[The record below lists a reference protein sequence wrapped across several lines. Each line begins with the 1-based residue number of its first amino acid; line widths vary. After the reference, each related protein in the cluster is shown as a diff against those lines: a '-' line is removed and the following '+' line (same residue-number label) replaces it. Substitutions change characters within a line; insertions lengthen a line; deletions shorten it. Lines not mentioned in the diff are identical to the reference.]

1 MIMIDFNA
9 VMQRIKEVLTTNTKK
24 EKILDR
30 DIAKSLD
37 LDPQYFAVIK
47 RRKKIPYEKLAYFCK
62 ENKISMNWI
71 LLEQKPKNLS

>member
-1 MIMIDFNA
+1 MIDFNA

-71 LLEQKPKNLS
+71 LLEQKPQNLS

>member
-1 MIMIDFNA
+1 MIDFQE
-9 VMQRIKEVLTTNTKK
+9 VMQRIKKFLIVQTKQ

-30 DIAKSLD
+30 DIADALK
-37 LDPQYFAVIK
+37 LDPQYYAVIK

-71 LLEQKPKNLS
+71 LLEQKPQNLS